1 MEYIECVIYYTLY
14 TYIYTHIRIAYI
26 IIYIYIFLH
35 IYLYYTHMKYME
47 HMETRWNLYICGSLI
62 WTLYGNSL
70 AKQSNGT
77 HTFENMDDI

>member
-1 MEYIECVIYYTLY
+1 
-14 TYIYTHIRIAYI
+14 
-26 IIYIYIFLH
+26 
-35 IYLYYTHMKYME
+35 MKYME